1 MISKEEALKNSQH
14 YFEITKRALELTDIE
29 KKLSSFGDVELV
41 GSYKYDLMGQA
52 DIDFEVYAE
61 PNIEKI
67 ADLARE
73 YMIMPKLIKVNLV
86 NYTVYPVSRPSLPP
100 GVWLGLRVDID
111 GELVNFDIWFIRPSD
126 RHADEFATKMPKD
139 WWLNL
144 SKQQREAIIYL
155 KALSRNGG
163 LDRDYM
169 SVEIYRA
176 VVLADVKNQAD
187 LISWSKN
194 SLD

>member
-1 MISKEEALKNSQH
+1 
-14 YFEITKRALELTDIE
+14 
-29 KKLSSFGDVELV
+29 
-41 GSYKYDLMGQA
+41 MGQA
-52 DIDFEVYAE
+52 DIDFEVYCE

-144 SKQQREAIIYL
+144 SEQQRQAIIFL

-163 LDRDYM
+163 LGRDYM
-169 SVEIYRA
+169 SNEIYRA

-194 SLD
+194 SLV

>member
-1 MISKEEALKNSQH
+1 
-14 YFEITKRALELTDIE
+14 LTGIE

-52 DIDFEVYAE
+52 DIDFEVYGE

-86 NYTVYPVSRPSLPP
+86 NYTVYSVSRPSLPP

-111 GELVNFDIWFIRPSD
+111 GELVNFDIWFIRASD
-126 RHADEFATKMPKD
+126 RHADEFATKMPRD

-144 SKQQREAIIYL
+144 SEQQREAIIYL
-155 KALSRNGG
+155 KALSSNGG

-169 SVEIYRA
+169 SVEICKA